1 MSDKTLQVEVV
12 AADRLVW
19 SGSATMVQARTAEGD
34 IGVLADHAPVLSVL
48 LACAVEITEQGGSS
62 IFAAVGD
69 GFLSVAN
76 NRVSILADRAELGTN
91 INRAAAQS
99 ELEALQASEA
109 EETTEAAAAR
119 RLAQA
124 RVDAAAK
131 AS

>member
-19 SGSATMVQARTAEGD
+19 SGPATMVLARTAEGD

-48 LACAVEITEQGGSS
+48 MACVVEITDSGGSDTYV
-62 IFAAVGD
+62 AAGD

-76 NRVSILADRAELGTN
+76 NRVSILADRAELATD
-91 INRAAAQS
+91 INKSAAQAD
-99 ELEALQASEA
+99 LDALVASDPDSGDSSP
-109 EETTEAAAAR
+109 AR
-119 RLAQA
+119 RLAEV
-124 RVDAAAK
+124 RVEAAQK

>member
-19 SGSATMVQARTAEGD
+19 SGAATMVQARTAEGD

-48 LACAVEITEQGGSS
+48 RGCAVEITQEGGSTV
-62 IFAAVGD
+62 FAAVGD

-76 NRVSILADRAELGTN
+76 NRVSILADRAELATN
-91 INRAAAQS
+91 INKIAAQAELDALTGADS
-99 ELEALQASEA
+99 EPEGDGSAL
-109 EETTEAAAAR
+109 

-124 RVDAAAK
+124 RVDAAQK

>member
-19 SGSATMVQARTAEGD
+19 SGKAVMVLARTVEGD

-48 LACAVEITEQGGSS
+48 LGGVVEITESGGSRVY
-62 IFAAVGD
+62 AAVSD

-76 NRVSILADRAELGTN
+76 NRVSVLCDHADLATTIDG
-91 INRAAAQS
+91 AAAQA
-99 ELEALQASEA
+99 ELDALEAEGRDTPA
-109 EETTEAAAAR
+109 AAAAR
-119 RLAQA
+119 RHAQA
-124 RVDAAAK
+124 RVAAVQR

>member
-19 SGSATMVQARTAEGD
+19 SGPATMIQARTAEGD

-48 LACAVEITEQGGSS
+48 LACAVEITEQGGAS
-62 IFAAVGD
+62 IYAAVGD

-76 NRVSILADRAELGTN
+76 NRVSILADRAELATN
-91 INRAAAQS
+91 INKASAQA
-99 ELEALQASEA
+99 ELDALEAVEG
-109 EETTEAAAAR
+109 EEDAQGSAAR

-124 RVDAAAK
+124 RVEAAQK